1 MSELFLRLLNM
12 SINAGWL
19 VLVVLLARQLL
30 KHVPKAIHVGLWALV
45 GIRLLL
51 PVSFESVLSLLPSAQ
66 TVPTDIL
73 STESPK
79 IESGVPVINEV
90 INPVIDGAFA
100 PVAGDSVNPM
110 QTFTGIAANVWV
122 VGMVLMMIYAF
133 MSYLTLWQKVREAV
147 PETDGSSSL
156 GRGKIRYSD
165 LISTPFIL
173 GIIRPRIYLPLSL
186 SGEDK
191 VYVIAHENMHLKRRD
206 HWWKPLGYLLLSVYW
221 FNPLLWVAYIL
232 LCRDIELACDEKVIR
247 EMDVQERKAYSNALI
262 NSSASRRLIT
272 ACPLAFGEVGVKE
285 RIKSVLHY
293 KKPQLWIIVVGVV
306 TCIAVAVCF
315 LSDPPGGGRE
325 QTQTDAF
332 GATEIPTVPVR
343 YVFKDSVDP
352 LPPDILLNYHEQGKS
367 FVFMYSGY
375 SSYLPF
381 GTYEVVDDDLILR
394 TEDQTYTYVFKIVK
408 KGLIFDASR
417 SSKIPSY
424 RYSSDSYET
433 ECPVP
438 DGAFFEREI
447 IPLPD
452 AEEVMSKPPA
462 LNLYGW
468 RIKHKATMGG
478 SYSWNYM
485 DESGLRH
492 SINADGNT
500 ILHDAEKMIDIW
512 RDPKEFAL
520 SSVDV
525 FTVKLSFE
533 VLPDKVKVLA
543 WRYEGEKAV
552 SEEITLTD
560 MSFRMDFGV
569 EVYEVI
575 AKWDT
580 SWYYSGEVHYGFRF
594 PTPFVVPN
602 S

>member
-1 MSELFLRLLNM
+1 MSELFLQLVNM

-19 VLVVLLARQLL
+19 VLVILLVRQLL
-30 KHVPKAIHVGLWALV
+30 KRAPKAVHVALWALV

-66 TVPTDIL
+66 TVPSDIL
-73 STESPK
+73 QTEVPK
-79 IESGVPVINEV
+79 IESGIPVINEV
-90 INPVIDGAFA
+90 INPVIEGTFA
-100 PVAGDSVNPM
+100 PVPGESVNPM
-110 QTFTGIAANVWV
+110 QSFTGIATNVWV
-122 VGMVLMMIYAF
+122 VGMALMMIYAS
-133 MSYLTLWQKVREAV
+133 MSYLTLWRKVREAV
-147 PETDGSSSL
+147 SETGVSSSF

-165 LISTPFIL
+165 RISTPFIL
-173 GIIRPRIYLPLSL
+173 GIIRPRIYLPYSMA
-186 SGEDK
+186 GEDK
-191 VYVIAHENMHLKRRD
+191 AYVIAHETIHLKRRD

-221 FNPLLWVAYIL
+221 FSPLIWVAYVL
-232 LCRDIELACDEKVIR
+232 FCRDIELACDEKVIR

-262 NSSASRRLIT
+262 NSSVSRRLIA
-272 ACPLAFGEVGVKE
+272 ACPLAFGEAGVKE
-285 RIKSVLHY
+285 RIRTVLNYRKPAFWIVMVSVVLC
-293 KKPQLWIIVVGVV
+293 IVLG
-306 TCIAVAVCF
+306 VCF

-325 QTQTDAF
+325 QTPTDAF

-381 GTYEVVDDDLILR
+381 GAYEIVGDDLILR
-394 TEDQTYTYVFKIVK
+394 TEDKTYTYVFEIVE
-408 KGLIFDASR
+408 KGLIFNASR
-417 SSKIPSY
+417 SSEIPSY
-424 RYSSDSYET
+424 RYSGDSYET

-438 DGAFFEREI
+438 DGAFFEREL

-452 AEEVMSKPPA
+452 TEEVMSEPPA
-462 LNLYGW
+462 LKLSGW
-468 RIKHKATMGG
+468 QIDLEATMGG

-485 DESGLRH
+485 DESDLRH

-500 ILHDAEKMIDIW
+500 ILYDADRMIEIR
-512 RDPKEFAL
+512 RDPKDLL
-520 SSVDV
+520 SSIDTFAGSLHFAVQ
-525 FTVKLSFE
+525 
-533 VLPDKVKVLA
+533 PDDVKVLA

-575 AKWDT
+575 AKWET
-580 SWYYSGEVHYGFRF
+580 
-594 PTPFVVPN
+594 
-602 S
+602 

>member
-1 MSELFLRLLNM
+1 MSELFLQLVNM

-19 VLVVLLARQLL
+19 VLVILLVRQLL
-30 KHVPKAIHVGLWALV
+30 KRAPKAVHVALWALV

-66 TVPTDIL
+66 TVPSDIL
-73 STESPK
+73 QTEVPK
-79 IESGVPVINEV
+79 IESGIPVINEV
-90 INPVIDGAFA
+90 INPVIEGTFA
-100 PVAGDSVNPM
+100 PVPGESVNPM
-110 QTFTGIAANVWV
+110 QSFTGIATNVWV
-122 VGMVLMMIYAF
+122 VGMALMMIYAS
-133 MSYLTLWQKVREAV
+133 MSYLTLWRKVREAV
-147 PETDGSSSL
+147 SETGVSSSFR
-156 GRGKIRYSD
+156 RGKIRYSD
-165 LISTPFIL
+165 RISTPFIL
-173 GIIRPRIYLPLSL
+173 GIIRPRIYLPYSMA
-186 SGEDK
+186 GEDK
-191 VYVIAHENMHLKRRD
+191 AYVIAHETIHLKRRD

-221 FNPLLWVAYIL
+221 FSPLIWVAYVL
-232 LCRDIELACDEKVIR
+232 FCRDIELACDEKVIR

-262 NSSASRRLIT
+262 NSSVSRRLIA

-285 RIKSVLHY
+285 RIRTVLNYRKPAFWIVMVSVVLC
-293 KKPQLWIIVVGVV
+293 IVLG
-306 TCIAVAVCF
+306 VCF

-325 QTQTDAF
+325 QTPTDAF

-381 GTYEVVDDDLILR
+381 GAYEIVGDDLILR
-394 TEDQTYTYVFKIVK
+394 TEDKTYTYVFEIVE
-408 KGLIFDASR
+408 KGLIFNASR
-417 SSKIPSY
+417 SSEIPSY
-424 RYSSDSYET
+424 RYSGDSYET

-438 DGAFFEREI
+438 DGAFFEREL

-452 AEEVMSKPPA
+452 TEEVMSEPPA
-462 LNLYGW
+462 LKLSGW
-468 RIKHKATMGG
+468 QIDLEATMGG

-485 DESGLRH
+485 DESDLRH

-500 ILHDAEKMIDIW
+500 ILYDADRMIEIR
-512 RDPKEFAL
+512 RDPKDLL
-520 SSVDV
+520 SSIDTFAVSLHFAV
-525 FTVKLSFE
+525 Q
-533 VLPDKVKVLA
+533 PDDVKVLA